1 MTKGQIISDMPTAHN
16 RSDAIGDYVGN
27 VDEMRIKIA
36 AMQLETDLLV
46 MQARRFI
53 NEIPCPIVRMVLSDK
68 YINNLYYWD
77 IIEGIGCEDI
87 VTERDVLGI
96 MELVFWDVEMA
107 M

>member
-16 RSDAIGDYVGN
+16 RSDAISDYVGN

-53 NEIPCPIVRMVLSDK
+53 ADIPCLVIQDILTYK

-77 IIEGIGCEDI
+77 IIEGIGCED
-87 VTERDVLGI
+87 VLTERDVLNVI
-96 MELVFWDVEMA
+96 DTIFWDVEIN
-107 M
+107 